1 MKRIYITAV
10 PLQSNF
16 LLTPKLA
23 LPANYVMNHDPR
35 PSAYPII
42 PILADSVQEGD
53 SVKVIAV
60 RQQNEE
66 RNQNLELLRQELDE
80 LALPDCTL
88 VDLTVPETQHKDQL
102 LALFEQLT
110 DELEE
115 NACYYACATFGTKT
129 YPLVLFSALRYADRL
144 LSHTEI
150 KGIYYREVKR
160 RNGVE
165 QEYHQYDV
173 SALFRLDSIVD
184 MAADTDLSDKRGFVR
199 MLLNPADPV

>member
-16 LLTPKLA
+16 VLTPQLA
-23 LPANYVMNHDPR
+23 RPENYTMHTELRPA
-35 PSAYPII
+35 AFPII
-42 PILADSVQEGD
+42 PVLADTVQEGD

-60 RQQNEE
+60 RQQNEPHNAN
-66 RNQNLELLRQELDE
+66 RDLLQAELDA

-102 LALFEQLT
+102 LDLFQRLT
-110 DELEE
+110 DCLEE

-144 LSHTEI
+144 LPGTEV

-173 SALFRLDSIVD
+173 SALFRLDSIVE
-184 MAADTDLSDKRGFVR
+184 MAADTELSDKRAFVH
-199 MLLNPADPV
+199 MLLNPADPM

>member
-16 LLTPKLA
+16 VLTAQLA
-23 LPANYVMNHDPR
+23 QPVNYTPR
-35 PSAYPII
+35 TAPRAAAFPII
-42 PILADSVQEGD
+42 PILADTVEEGD

-60 RQQNEE
+60 RQHNDPH
-66 RNQNLELLRQELDE
+66 NANMDLLHAELDA

-88 VDLTVPETQHKDQL
+88 VDLTMPESQQRDTL
-102 LALFEQLT
+102 LTLFEQLI
-110 DELEE
+110 DHMEG

-144 LSHTEI
+144 LPDTDI

-160 RNGVE
+160 RDGVE
-165 QEYHQYDV
+165 QSYAQYDI
-173 SALFRLDSIVD
+173 SSLFRLDNIVN
-184 MAADTDLSDKRGFVR
+184 MAADTDMADKCAFVR
-199 MLLNPADPV
+199 MLLNPGNPA